1 MPQAPTHKLLIAAA
15 LAGVVLAGCGSDKPE
30 ATSAEPVTVDVRLQE
45 WSFQPSQTTASAG
58 AITFRATNSGKEVHE
73 LVLFKSDLA
82 PEALPVDQDG
92 AVDEQGDGLEF
103 IDEVEGVDPGATKT
117 FTATLKPG
125 KYVMACNVIENGEK
139 HFMNK
144 MYAMFTVTA

>member
-1 MPQAPTHKLLIAAA
+1 MPRSSPRQLLIVTALGAA
-15 LAGVVLAGCGSDKPE
+15 VLAGCGSDTPAAKSTE
-30 ATSAEPVTVDVRLQE
+30 AVIVNVKLKE
-45 WSFQPSQTTASAG
+45 WSFEASQTSAAAG
-58 AITFRATNSGKEVHE
+58 AVTFQATNDGKEVHE

-92 AVDEQGDGLEF
+92 AVDEQGQGLEF
-103 IDEVEGVDPGATKT
+103 IDEVEGVKPGATKA

-139 HFMNK
+139 HFMRK
-144 MYAMFTVTA
+144 MFARFTVTA